1 MRYLALLLAALS
13 ALLAACSQPA
23 AAPRTG
29 LTEIDKL
36 RPLHATLG
44 EPRPGEWLAEH
55 DEDGQTFEEYL
66 RCDPTLPQGERSKLY
81 VQPIGTFAGAQKRI
95 LDDTVEY
102 LALCYGLEVVVR
114 DALSVSEIPEAARR
128 KHPSWGMEQLFTG
141 YILEEVLIPS
151 LPKDAAAYL
160 ALTDV
165 DLWPGRG
172 WNFVFG
178 QAHLEERVGVWS
190 VNRNGDPGESD
201 RAYRQCLLRSLKT
214 AAHETGHMFS
224 ILHCTAY
231 ECLMGGRNNMEE
243 SDASPLW
250 MCPECVSKVA
260 WATPSVMETRYEQL
274 RAFCLKRGLDDEG
287 AFFEASLTAL
297 R

>member
-1 MRYLALLLAALS
+1 MRLFLPAALS
-13 ALLAACSQPA
+13 LAACTQVVAVPQPE
-23 AAPRTG
+23 PTNI
-29 LTEIDKL
+29 EKL
-36 RPLHATLG
+36 RPLHSTLG
-44 EPRPGEWLAEH
+44 NPEPGEWLAEH
-55 DEDGQTFEEYL
+55 DEEGQTFAEYME
-66 RCDPTLPQGERSKLY
+66 CDPTLPQGERSKLY
-81 VQPIGTFAGAQKRI
+81 VQPIGEFAGAQKRI

-102 LALCYGLEVVVR
+102 LGLCYGLDVIVR
-114 DALSVSEIPEAARR
+114 EAMSVSEIPEAARR
-128 KHPSWGMEQLFTG
+128 NHPQWGMEQLFTG

-178 QAHLEERVGVWS
+178 QAHLAERVGVWS
-190 VNRNGDPGESD
+190 VNRNGDPSESD
-201 RAYRQCLLRSLKT
+201 SAYRLCLERSLKT
-214 AAHETGHMFS
+214 ACHETGHMFS

-231 ECLMGGRNNMEE
+231 ECLMGGRNHMQE

-260 WATPSVMETRYEQL
+260 WATSSVMETRYENL
-274 RAFCLKRGLDDEG
+274 RAFCEKRGLDEE
-287 AFFEASLTAL
+287 AEFFEASITAL